1 MAHGQGG
8 EARWVMWIGL
18 RQWEGLPGEFD
29 VGQTGWVYARG
40 NSAGFFFVPA
50 RGLPCRT
57 RCHVW
62 PTTSCASPCSRTPEA
77 AAKDA

>member
-8 EARWVMWIGL
+8 EARWVMWMGL

-50 RGLPCRT
+50 FSSRVALSYE
-57 RCHVW
+57 V
-62 PTTSCASPCSRTPEA
+62 SCVAEDFLRFTLLENA
-77 AAKDA
+77 